1 VDPTREVGVSSPV
14 RWQWADVEAS
24 VAGSTTVLRHLVDG
38 ATLSVRNDRLVRG
51 PGYSSA
57 GREVRQQL
65 ARVGAI
71 LRLRNRGRYFIHASG
86 AVDPAGRAWLMT
98 GDTGSGKSTLAFA
111 LSRAGWQILG
121 DDGVV
126 MEHMPLGTVAHAW
139 REPLRVSLELSR
151 RYPMLEEIIELPAS
165 CDERRRVPVHACMAR
180 RAPIAGVLLLEQS
193 PVTRLVRVAP
203 ATALAALV
211 RQSPWV
217 LLADAAAAGHYRAL
231 QSVARAVPVFEFA
244 HSSAQL
250 DTLADTLCEAA

>member
-1 VDPTREVGVSSPV
+1 M

-24 VAGSTTVLRHLVDG
+24 MTGSTTVLRHLVDG

-51 PGYSSA
+51 PGYAAA
-57 GREVRQQL
+57 GTEVRQQL

-71 LRLRNRGRYFIHASG
+71 LRLRARGRYFIHASG
-86 AVDPAGRAWLMT
+86 AVDPGGRAWLMT

-126 MEHMPLGTVAHAW
+126 MEQTPLGTVAHAW
-139 REPLRVSLELSR
+139 REPLRVSLELSGH
-151 RYPMLEEIIELPAS
+151 YPMLEHISEPPAAF
-165 CDERRRVPVHACMAR
+165 DQRRRVSVHARMAR
-180 RAPIAGVLLLEQS
+180 RAPIAGVLLLQQS

-203 ATALAALV
+203 ETALAALV